1 MNLVAEIQSLLD
13 AYGAAYAAHDAERCA
28 GFYAED
34 GEIHMPGGP
43 PIVGR
48 PAIAEAHADWFTQ
61 REENKTL
68 VIDKVGASGDLA
80 YCTLTYSA
88 DILQDGAPPMRDA
101 GSSLNTLRRQPDGS
115 LRMHITALMPSPD

>member
-34 GEIHMPGGP
+34 GEIHM
-43 PIVGR
+43 
-48 PAIAEAHADWFTQ
+48 HADWFTQ

-88 DILQDGAPPMRDA
+88 DIPQDGAPPMRDA

>member
-1 MNLVAEIQSLLD
+1 MSLVAEIQSLLD
-13 AYGAAYAAHDAERCA
+13 AYGAAYAAREAERCA

-34 GEIHMPGGP
+34 GEIHMPGEP

-48 PAIAEAHADWFTQ
+48 TAIAEAHADWFNE

-68 VIDKVGASGDLA
+68 VIDKAGASGDLA

-88 DILQDGAPPMRDA
+88 DIPQDGAPPRRDA
-101 GSSLNTLRRQPDGS
+101 GASLNTLRRLADGS